1 MSLALA
7 ADAVLALL
15 ILGLALW
22 TIAASQTYGAVV
34 GFVAYG
40 LLVALVWVRLGSVD
54 VAMTE
59 ASLGSGLT
67 GLLLLGAAAHLAPLE
82 AAERRGR
89 PGPWL
94 RLLVGTLCAAVTAGL
109 AAVVLL
115 LPEPAPTLGPAVAE
129 HLPGLGVKNPV
140 TGVLL
145 GYRAVDTLLESVVL
159 VPALVAVWSL
169 ATDPA
174 WGGRPASPGPKVP
187 GSALTLLAQVLPPFG
202 ILVGVHLLWV
212 GADAPGG
219 KFQGAVV
226 LAAMWVLVLVAGLRR
241 PPALASRPLRWL
253 TVLGSLVF
261 VAIGLSGIWL
271 AGAFLAYPEGLAK
284 PLILV
289 IEIVL
294 TPSIAVILGLLLLGP
309 AVADRGPRS

>member
-7 ADAVLALL
+7 ADAFLALL
-15 ILGLALW
+15 ILGLAVW
-22 TIAASQTYGAVV
+22 IIAASETYAAVV

-40 LLVALVWVRLGSVD
+40 ILVALVWVRLGSVD

-67 GLLLLGAAAHLAPLE
+67 GLLLLGAAARLAPYE

-94 RLLVGTLCAAVTAGL
+94 RLLIGSLCGAVTAGL

-115 LPEPAPTLGPAVAE
+115 LPQPAPTLASAVAE
-129 HLPGLGVKNPV
+129 QLPGLGIKNPV

-145 GYRAVDTLLESVVL
+145 AYRAVDTLLESVVL
-159 VPALVAVWSL
+159 VLALVAVWSL
-169 ATDPA
+169 ASDSA
-174 WGGRPASPGPKVP
+174 WGGRPASPGPKDP

-202 ILVGVHLLWV
+202 ILVGVHILWI

-219 KFQGAVV
+219 KFQGGVI
-226 LAAMWVLVLVAGLRR
+226 LAAMWVLVLVAGLWR
-241 PPALASRPLRWL
+241 PPALAGRPLRWL
-253 TVLGSLVF
+253 IVLGSLAF
-261 VAIGLSGIWL
+261 IAIGLSGVWL
-271 AGAFLAYPEGLAK
+271 AGAFLAYPDGLAK
-284 PLILV
+284 PLILA
-289 IEIVL
+289 IEILL
-294 TPSIAVILGLLLLGP
+294 TPSLAAILGLLLLGP
-309 AVADRGPRS
+309 PVADRGGGA

>member
-7 ADAVLALL
+7 ADAFLALL
-15 ILGLALW
+15 ILGLAIW
-22 TIAASQTYGAVV
+22 TIAASATYGAVV

-59 ASLGSGLT
+59 AALGSGLT

-94 RLLVGTLCAAVTAGL
+94 RLLVGALCVAVTAGL
-109 AAVVLL
+109 AAVVLS

-129 HLPGLGVKNPV
+129 HLATLGVKNPV

-145 GYRAVDTLLESVVL
+145 GYRAIDTLLETVVL

-174 WGGRPASPGPKVP
+174 WGGRPASPGPRDP
-187 GSALTLLAQVLPPFG
+187 GSALTLLAQVLPPVG
-202 ILVGVHLLWV
+202 ILVGIHLLWDRGRRPRRQVPGRGRTGRHV
-212 GADAPGG
+212 GPGPGG
-219 KFQGAVV
+219 GA
-226 LAAMWVLVLVAGLRR
+226 AGGPR
-241 PPALASRPLRWL
+241 PWPAGHCAGSSSWGPWSSSPSGSR
-253 TVLGSLVF
+253 GS
-261 VAIGLSGIWL
+261 GS
-271 AGAFLAYPEGLAK
+271 
-284 PLILV
+284 
-289 IEIVL
+289 
-294 TPSIAVILGLLLLGP
+294 
-309 AVADRGPRS
+309 RGPSWPTRRAWPSP